1 MENKLCYVQEEHKNF
16 LSMCTPVFD
25 ALHSHE
31 MEGRHGLIQQV
42 HPVLTYDL
50 SQPSNFCRIFER
62 NSDLKKV
69 GNEKRRK
76 LSDFQYML
84 QH

>member
-1 MENKLCYVQEEHKNF
+1 MENKICYVQEEHKNF

-31 MEGRHGLIQQV
+31 MQGHHDLIQQV

-50 SQPSNFCRIFER
+50 SQPSIFCCIFKGQTVR
-62 NSDLKKV
+62 FIIKT
-69 GNEKRRK
+69 
-76 LSDFQYML
+76 
-84 QH
+84 H

>member
-1 MENKLCYVQEEHKNF
+1 MENKICYEQEEQKNF

-31 MEGRHGLIQQV
+31 MQGHHDLIQQV

-50 SQPSNFCRIFER
+50 SQPSNFYCIFKGQTVRFIIKMILKELYIIQQ
-62 NSDLKKV
+62 NSFD
-69 GNEKRRK
+69 
-76 LSDFQYML
+76 
-84 QH
+84 